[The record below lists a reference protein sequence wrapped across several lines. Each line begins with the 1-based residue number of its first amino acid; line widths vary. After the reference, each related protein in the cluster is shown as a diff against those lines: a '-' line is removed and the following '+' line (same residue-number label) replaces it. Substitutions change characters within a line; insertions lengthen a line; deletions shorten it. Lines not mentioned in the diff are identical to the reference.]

1 MLPLVY
7 KANEKVEMAVNTPD
21 GLTDRTEIK
30 NTVLQGDVFGSILAS
45 VQVNSIGKKCEES
58 GYGYKYKN
66 KLPIPILGLVDDVI
80 GISEAGIRAHQLNAL
95 INVKTAEKGLRFGPA
110 KCKTLVVGKDTKSVL
125 TNALVV
131 DNWKVEHVTND
142 FTGQPELIES
152 YDGKAPIDQVIKQ
165 KYLGFVISNQSNN
178 MANIEEVKKKSIG
191 ILRKIFEKLN
201 SLKLKKYYFECGLI
215 FMNVILRGSI
225 LYAAETYYNLRENEL
240 RILERIEENYMRKLL
255 KTTASCPV
263 VQLYLELSQI
273 PARFAIMKSR
283 LFFLKSILNEKEE
296 SRIHKFLKLQLEEMK
311 KGDWIWT
318 CINDLKDIGFKQ
330 PLEEAKELKTN
341 NFKKIVSQKIK
352 ENAFKYLME
361 KQRNKGKEI
370 AYKEFQMSEYLMP
383 NETMKNVEDQ
393 RYLFAIRNK
402 MINIPANI
410 GKQEKC
416 ICGDIEKMS
425 HIYYCYGKEE
435 KLPYENVYN
444 GKLKDQEKIMN
455 IFRNNMK
462 IRETIIHE
470 IAGRS
475 TNFCP
480 DISNGINR

>member
-1 MLPLVY
+1 MTPKNLHEEISDIYDCGFTDDMLPLVY

-95 INVKTAEKGLRFGPA
+95 INVNTAEKGLRFGPA

-165 KYLGFVISNQSNN
+165 KYLGFVISNQSNI
-178 MANIEEVKKKSIG
+178 MANIEEVKKKLIG

-240 RILERIEENYMRKLL
+240 RILERIEDKL
-255 KTTASCPV
+255 
-263 VQLYLELSQI
+263 
-273 PARFAIMKSR
+273 R
-283 LFFLKSILNEKEE
+283 
-296 SRIHKFLKLQLEEMK
+296 LKLCQA
-311 KGDWIWT
+311 
-318 CINDLKDIGFKQ
+318 Q
-330 PLEEAKELKTN
+330 
-341 NFKKIVSQKIK
+341 V
-352 ENAFKYLME
+352 
-361 KQRNKGKEI
+361 
-370 AYKEFQMSEYLMP
+370 
-383 NETMKNVEDQ
+383 
-393 RYLFAIRNK
+393 
-402 MINIPANI
+402 
-410 GKQEKC
+410 
-416 ICGDIEKMS
+416 
-425 HIYYCYGKEE
+425 
-435 KLPYENVYN
+435 
-444 GKLKDQEKIMN
+444 
-455 IFRNNMK
+455 
-462 IRETIIHE
+462 
-470 IAGRS
+470 
-475 TNFCP
+475 
-480 DISNGINR
+480 